1 MSSPTS
7 AAATSQPAA
16 RAPRG
21 TAFHQAL
28 FGDDDASRAVLNIG
42 GFSNVSLL
50 SPGKP
55 VRGFDC
61 GPGNVL
67 MDAWIHHQRGE
78 HFDRDA
84 RGPPAAR

>member
-1 MSSPTS
+1 M
-7 AAATSQPAA
+7 
-16 RAPRG
+16 
-21 TAFHQAL
+21 
-28 FGDDDASRAVLNIG
+28 FGDGDASRAVLNIG

-78 HFDRDA
+78 HFDRD
-84 RGPPAAR
+84 G